1 MLCPRAFGLRAAV
14 CLAALTNCVC
24 SNICTVLHKSMLHS
38 VYAHTN
44 MYVYLQVVLCLIK
57 TIISGLHSTSLVL
70 ALSRFLTA
78 CTALPACFIS
88 CLAHHCN
95 QVLQSLPVTSM
106 CNCKGG
112 INNLPRRWH
121 FLSHAPFLYKHGNQ
135 TLPFLLR
142 RRKAPRG
149 TNY

>member
-44 MYVYLQVVLCLIK
+44 VYVSAGGTLLNQNDHQWATWHFTCSGIEQ
-57 TIISGLHSTSLVL
+57 ISHSMHS
-70 ALSRFLTA
+70 S
-78 CTALPACFIS
+78 PS
-88 CLAHHCN
+88 LAHHCN
-95 QVLQSLPVTSM
+95 HVLQSLPVTSM

-121 FLSHAPFLYKHGNQ
+121 FLSHAPILYKHGNR

-149 TNY
+149 TNN